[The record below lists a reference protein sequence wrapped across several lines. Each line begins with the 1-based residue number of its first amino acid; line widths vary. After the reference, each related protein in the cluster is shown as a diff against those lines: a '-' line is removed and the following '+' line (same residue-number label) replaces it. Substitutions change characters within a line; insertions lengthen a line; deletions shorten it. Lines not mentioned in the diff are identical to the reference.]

1 MNAIGLH
8 FLFAAGNRP
17 NRAAIRS
24 FADEHRTISLTH
36 DPHDDNPLHLVA
48 TDGENVGQANAAT
61 STVRDTQWVELLSNG
76 LTFDLA
82 GLAPGEPC
90 ALPEIEHQFDQEG
103 SPAAMRLESL
113 HLIPGR
119 HLSVGVSSAPV
130 LRSLV
135 ALARDIVHYFDAI
148 EAVVWEPASSVI
160 GRRYFE
166 SVTTAWLDGGPFP
179 ALGLTAFKQTMDG
192 GLQSVGLKFLIGQ
205 ELQIEPPLSNNK
217 IEATRL
223 GVRLINQ
230 LVVLGR
236 LTGLEH
242 VIAPDGNQL
251 TMRPSA
257 NGNFIRV
264 TRE

>member
-8 FLFAAGNRP
+8 LLFAAGKRP

-24 FADEHRTISLTH
+24 FSEDHRSVSLTH

-48 TDGENVGQANAAT
+48 TDGENVSQADAAT
-61 STVRDTQWVELLSNG
+61 SAVRDAQWVELLSDG

-90 ALPEIEHQFDQEG
+90 ALPEVEHKFDHED

-119 HLSVGVSSAPV
+119 HLSAGVSSAPV
-130 LRSLV
+130 LRALV

-179 ALGLTAFKQTMDG
+179 ALGLTAFKQALDG

-205 ELQIEPPLSNNK
+205 ELRIEPPLSSNRV
-217 IEATRL
+217 EATRL

-230 LVVLGR
+230 LVMLGG
-236 LTGLEH
+236 LTTAEH
-242 VIAPDGNQL
+242 VIAPDGTQL
-251 TMRPSA
+251 TMQPSA
-257 NGNFIRV
+257 NGKFIRV
-264 TRE
+264 SRE